1 MASDSLADDKYPMQE
16 AEQLVIDAVNVG
28 LAAMHKAPEKKLK
41 EVVLGFMTALPTT
54 ADFISYESVTVIC
67 VCANTVKKP
76 LSQAG
81 REMNFAARST
91 RTSLMSTNQEKRK
104 RGIKEQSIFLSG
116 VNCRKN
122 TRNQKAGKASWAQMQ
137 KLVQHCVYNGE

>member
-1 MASDSLADDKYPMQE
+1 MQE

-28 LAAMHKAPEKKLK
+28 LAAMHKAPERELK
-41 EVVLGFMTALPTT
+41 EAVLGFMTALPTT

-81 REMNFAARST
+81 RKMNFAARST

-104 RGIKEQSIFLSG
+104 R
-116 VNCRKN
+116 V
-122 TRNQKAGKASWAQMQ
+122 
-137 KLVQHCVYNGE
+137 